1 MIQDINIIDFNK
13 SSDGLIPVVVQ
24 DSATL
29 QVLML
34 GYMNKEALEQTL
46 QTKKVTF
53 FSRSKQ
59 RLWVK
64 GEVSENYLLLKDVFI
79 DCDNDT
85 LLVMA
90 KPCGPTCHTGST
102 SCFSEQKT
110 SGLNYLGMVDAV
122 IQDRIANP
130 TEDSYTYK
138 LISRGL
144 NKVAQKVGE
153 EAVEVVI
160 AALAETREDYLGEM
174 TDLLY
179 HALVLLHAQGMNLDD
194 VGEVIAERHRNKT
207 VTP

>member
-1 MIQDINIIDFNK
+1 MIQNINTIDFNK

-24 DSATL
+24 DHATL

-34 GYMNKEALEQTL
+34 GYMNQEALQETIN
-46 QTKKVTF
+46 TKKVTF

-64 GEVSENYLLLKDVFI
+64 GETSENYLLLKDIFI
-79 DCDNDT
+79 DCDQDT
-85 LLVMA
+85 ILVMA
-90 KPCGPTCHTGST
+90 KPCGPTCHTGSI
-102 SCFSEQKT
+102 SCFSEQRMP
-110 SGLNYLGMVDAV
+110 GLSHIGMVDEV
-122 IQDRIANP
+122 IQERIANP
-130 TEDSYTYK
+130 TESSYTHK

-174 TDLLY
+174 TDLIY
-179 HALVLLHAQGMNLDD
+179 HSLVLLHAQGMNLDD
-194 VGEVIAERHRNKT
+194 IAEVIAERHRDKT
-207 VTP
+207 VSP

>member
-13 SSDGLIPVVVQ
+13 SSNGLIPVVVQ

-90 KPCGPTCHTGST
+90 KPCGPTCHTGSI